1 MDPSPVMSHDPSLT
15 QVALVT
21 GIPCC
26 SRGETWSVCC
36 PHLSTIIARGTIGT
50 TGTSRTWRT
59 LHTTLTRETSLALEG
74 KEGRRMTA
82 VPETGPSFSF
92 SMGAAKGSTYSCT
105 RGARGTEVSRNTLKG
120 REGQTVSKVHLG
132 PPHWKALPS
141 SSWGPALEVCG

>member
-1 MDPSPVMSHDPSLT
+1 
-15 QVALVT
+15 
-21 GIPCC
+21 
-26 SRGETWSVCC
+26 
-36 PHLSTIIARGTIGT
+36 
-50 TGTSRTWRT
+50 
-59 LHTTLTRETSLALEG
+59 
-74 KEGRRMTA
+74 MTA

-141 SSWGPALEVCG
+141 SSWGPSRSVVRVQPLLNTELGLSLYFTLGCVKDEPPPQTFS